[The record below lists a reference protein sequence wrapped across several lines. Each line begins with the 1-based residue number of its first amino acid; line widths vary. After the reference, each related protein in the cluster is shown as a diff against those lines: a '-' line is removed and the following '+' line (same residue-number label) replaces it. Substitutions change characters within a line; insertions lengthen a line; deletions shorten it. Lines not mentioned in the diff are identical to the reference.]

1 METGFTCFFCLLWGL
16 SLLLDRCKLLGSWL
30 SVFDAIQ
37 SSNRKLACGLPRL
50 LLLNWYSFSHTHIR
64 VQNGAGFFPDA
75 LYPLLV
81 PKLCLRVV
89 RFFRTVCIVVVE
101 KMEIAAIVRNTH
113 FFYFCFFFFFG
124 KVEVVAF
131 FFWLYLTRFYRL
143 PFSGGLGHLSGKK
156 QQQNCCSTPY
166 CLPPPFTATTR
177 LSTQQTQASG
187 RSEDDDATSRA
198 GTVFLLSLPF

>member
-1 METGFTCFFCLLWGL
+1 MELAFSPMHFILFWCPSC
-16 SLLLDRCKLLGSWL
+16 
-30 SVFDAIQ
+30 
-37 SSNRKLACGLPRL
+37 ACGLCGFSGLFVSSSLRRWKLLQSLETLTFFLFL
-50 LLLNWYSFSHTHIR
+50 LL
-64 VQNGAGFFPDA
+64 FFW
-75 LYPLLV
+75 
-81 PKLCLRVV
+81 
-89 RFFRTVCIVVVE
+89 
-101 KMEIAAIVRNTH
+101 
-113 FFYFCFFFFFG
+113 
-124 KVEVVAF
+124 KVEVVAL

-156 QQQNCCSTPY
+156 QQRNCCSTPY